1 MFYPDS
7 AFPNRKAKFGV
18 RKMREEELEAFI
30 DSLYKYYT
38 MREVNVTTSDIK
50 RELGKM
56 FCPSI
61 VS

>member
-1 MFYPDS
+1 
-7 AFPNRKAKFGV
+7 
-18 RKMREEELEAFI
+18 MREEELEAFI